1 MKLFAIFK
9 KDLTIFLRNRADVA
23 IEILMPLAF
32 IIPISLALGSGDGYG
47 VNRNNSM
54 ISLPVI
60 NYDQGPHA
68 QVLMTG
74 IGKSLKLEYGY
85 DAQSVQSAG
94 LQNDPRC
101 QQAGA
106 SARALN
112 ATATAESQVTPAPG
126 SSPTAPALPS
136 ATPVKGTPGGNATQT
151 PTAPGLKATPGPTP
165 LPEGMLLSA
174 RIAAEQNIAQCN
186 EAVARAML
194 QRARRTAVLIIPEHF
209 SADIDAGKP
218 AQVSLLYDPG
228 GDSIRFQQI
237 EGVVKGAVVELSL
250 TNQISN
256 GLNELNSLVVL
267 APESVRSA
275 VQQQVAAPAAAQPTS
290 HPTNPALSLEKVFPD
305 DYQLKQT
312 PDTYQQ
318 TIPGYTVIFVFFIA
332 AAMGSSLRQERQN
345 GTLRRLLSA
354 PISRSDLLGGKMLAT
369 VATGLGQVLILF
381 GVGALLFKLNLGD
394 DPLAFILLCLA
405 LSCAAA
411 AIGLAAATTRL
422 RDAALIA
429 ILVISALLGGCMF
442 PLDLMPPFM
451 RTLSLFVPH
460 SWALTGFQNLM
471 VRGQGLQQV
480 FPQIV
485 VLLVFAAVFFA
496 VAARRFTFES
506 QEGT

>member
-9 KDLTIFLRNRADVA
+9 KDLILFLRNRVDVA
-23 IEILMPLAF
+23 IETLMPLAF

-47 VNRNNSM
+47 INRNNSM
-54 ISLPVI
+54 IPLPVI

-74 IGKSLKLEYGY
+74 ISKSLKLEYGY
-85 DAQSVQSAG
+85 DAKSVQSVG
-94 LQNDPRC
+94 LQDDLVC
-101 QQAGA
+101 QQAAA
-106 SARALN
+106 SAEALK
-112 ATATAESQVTPAPG
+112 ATATAESQITPTSGLTLPPVLPPATPAG
-126 SSPTAPALPS
+126 S
-136 ATPVKGTPGGNATQT
+136 TPGGAAQ
-151 PTAPGLKATPGPTP
+151 TAPSPTP
-165 LPEGMLLSA
+165 LPQGVLQA
-174 RIAAEQNIAQCN
+174 TRVAEEQRIAQCN

-194 QRARRTAVLIIPEHF
+194 QRAACTAVLIIPEHF

-218 AQVSLLYDPG
+218 VQVSLLYDPG

-237 EGVVKGAVVELSL
+237 KGVVQGAAIELSL
-250 TNQISN
+250 NHQISN
-256 GLNELNSLVVL
+256 GLNELSNLVVL

-275 VQQQVAAPAAAQPTS
+275 VQQRVATPAARP
-290 HPTNPALSLEKVFPD
+290 PNPALRLEKVYPD
-305 DYQLKQT
+305 NYQLKQT

-318 TIPGYTVIFVFFIA
+318 TIPGYTVMFVFFIA
-332 AAMGSSLRQERQN
+332 ATMGSSLRQERQN
-345 GTLRRLLSA
+345 GTLRRLLSL
-354 PISRSDLLGGKMLAT
+354 PISRTDLLGGKMLAT
-369 VATGLGQVLILF
+369 MAIGLGQVLILF
-381 GVGALLFKLNLGD
+381 SVGALLFKLNLGN

-405 LSCAAA
+405 LSCTAA

-422 RDAALIA
+422 HDAALIA
-429 ILVISALLGGCMF
+429 ILVVSALLGGCMF

-460 SWALTGFQNLM
+460 RWALVGFQNLM

-496 VAARRFTFES
+496 VAARRFTFEN